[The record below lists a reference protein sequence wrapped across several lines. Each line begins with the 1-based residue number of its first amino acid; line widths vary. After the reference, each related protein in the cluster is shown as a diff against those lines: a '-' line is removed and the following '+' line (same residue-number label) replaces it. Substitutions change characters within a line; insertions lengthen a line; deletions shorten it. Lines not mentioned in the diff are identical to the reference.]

1 MILFE
6 RRKYIS
12 AKEEDATIELKI
24 AAIRQGQS
32 KQQATLNT
40 KQLLFFWAWIE
51 WNWNSAAKLEL
62 LLFKSSTAE
71 NHTAFQK

>member
-1 MILFE
+1 MKMILFE

-24 AAIRQGQS
+24 AAIRQGQG

-40 KQLLFFWAWIE
+40 KQLLFFFE
-51 WNWNSAAKLEL
+51 HK
-62 LLFKSSTAE
+62 
-71 NHTAFQK
+71 